1 MEIPA
6 YVQILMWGF
15 GLAMLL
21 GAIIH
26 KTNFCTMGSVSDLVN
41 MGDTSRLRAW
51 LFAITT
57 AMLGVLIMEGTGAV
71 DLSMTMPPYRSSNF
85 DWLRYILGG
94 TMFGIGMT
102 LGSGCINK
110 TLIRVGGGNL
120 KSLLVLFLGG
130 IMAYLMTMTNFYHYA
145 FHLWINPTAI
155 ELSNFDIN
163 SQQLS
168 AVIAGIAGV
177 SDTGLFHYSV
187 GGIVVAALLFWI
199 FKSSGFRG
207 NRDNVLG
214 GLGVGLLV
222 VAAWYLTGG
231 PLGQEAIEEVS
242 FMDEPPR
249 GVGVMSLTFVNPM
262 GETLNFI
269 AHPTQISLFTFGVS
283 ILLGAIF
290 GSFVYAIFTRRFH
303 FEWFSSWKDFFRH
316 AIGGIL
322 MGTGG
327 VLAMGCTIGQG
338 VTGMSTMALGSVL
351 AFGTFIFGSALTMKI
366 EYYRMVYEE
375 KATFMAALLSTLV
388 DMRLLPKGARR
399 LDPA

>member
-6 YVQILMWGF
+6 YVQILIWGF
-15 GLAMLL
+15 GLAALL

-51 LFAITT
+51 LLAITT
-57 AMLGVLIMEGTGAV
+57 AMLGVLIMEGMDVV
-71 DLSMTMPPYRSSNF
+71 DLGMTMPPYRSSNF

-110 TLIRVGGGNL
+110 TLIRIGGGNL
-120 KSLLVLFLGG
+120 KSLLVLFVGG
-130 IMAYLMTMTNFYHYA
+130 IMAYLMTMTDFYHYG
-145 FHLWINPTAI
+145 FHIWINPTAI
-155 ELSNFDIN
+155 ELSNFDIE

-168 AVIAGIAGV
+168 AILAGIVGV
-177 SDTGLFHYSV
+177 ADRGLFHYAV
-187 GGIVVAALLFWI
+187 GGTVVAALLFWI
-199 FKSSGFRG
+199 FKSRAFRG
-207 NRDNVLG
+207 NRDTLIG
-214 GLGVGLLV
+214 GLSVGLLV

-231 PLGQEAIEEVS
+231 PLGQEAIDEVS

-249 GVGVMSLTFVNPM
+249 GVGVMSFTFVNPM
-262 GETLNFI
+262 GETLNFL
-269 AHPTQISLFTFGVS
+269 AHPTELTLFTFGVS

-290 GSFVYAIFTRRFH
+290 GSFVYAVVTRRFR

-316 AIGGIL
+316 LVGGIL

-338 VTGMSTMALGSVL
+338 VTGLSTMAVGSAL
-351 AFGTFIFGSALTMKI
+351 AFGSFIFGSALTMKI
-366 EYYRMVYEE
+366 EYYRLIYEE
-375 KATFMAALLSTLV
+375 RATFIAALLSTLA
-388 DMRLLPKGARR
+388 DMRLLPEAARR
-399 LDPA
+399 LEHT